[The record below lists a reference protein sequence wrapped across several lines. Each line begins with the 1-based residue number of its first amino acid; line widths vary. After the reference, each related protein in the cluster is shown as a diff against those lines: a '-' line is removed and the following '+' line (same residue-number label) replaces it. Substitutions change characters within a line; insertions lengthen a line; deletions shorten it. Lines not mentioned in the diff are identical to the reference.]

1 MISFQKAVEASYR
14 LYLSFNK
21 IGLIVVANG
30 KLANRLLLYKMRDET
45 YKQGFEILSLGV
57 IADSIDQILKVQN
70 PELYISLYDKTNAFG
85 SISHKL
91 PVHLF
96 ALPKPLNLEQVI
108 VGNAALLVTP
118 QPVELTSIW
127 KELPI

>member
-1 MISFQKAVEASYR
+1 MITFRKAVEASYR

-21 IGLIVVANG
+21 KGLVVVANG
-30 KLANRLLLYKMRDET
+30 KLANRLLLYKMRDEA
-45 YKQGFEILSLGV
+45 YKTDVEVISLGV
-57 IADSIDQILKVQN
+57 IADSIDDILKVKCPHLQ
-70 PELYISLYDKTNAFG
+70 ISIYDKTNAFG
-85 SISHKL
+85 SFKHKL

-96 ALPKPLNLEQVI
+96 AFARPLNLEQVI
-108 VGNAALLVTP
+108 VDNAALLVTP